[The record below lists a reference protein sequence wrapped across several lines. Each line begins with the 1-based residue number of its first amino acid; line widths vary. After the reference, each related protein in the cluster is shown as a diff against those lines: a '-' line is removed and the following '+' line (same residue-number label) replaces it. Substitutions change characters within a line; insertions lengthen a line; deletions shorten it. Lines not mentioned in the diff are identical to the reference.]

1 MGLVAL
7 GVSLVLLLLA
17 LWLAQ
22 QARAGRRRSGLP
34 GGRMV
39 YADTG
44 DWAAVSKPLYSARYR
59 LTGKPDY
66 LVDTPS
72 GLVPVEVKGTVAP
85 GDGQAY
91 GSHVMQLAAY
101 CLLVEE
107 VHGQR
112 PPYGLIRYADATIAV
127 DYGWAIR
134 KQLLDLVGEI
144 RHSRRRR
151 QVRRSHQEP
160 ARCRACGL
168 RHACGGQAL
177 VR

>member
-1 MGLVAL
+1 MALIGL
-7 GVSLVLLLLA
+7 GVSFLLLLLA
-17 LWLAQ
+17 LWLVL

-34 GGRMV
+34 AGRVV

-44 DWAAVSKPLYSARYR
+44 NWSAVSKPLYSARYQ

-66 LVDTPS
+66 LVDTRG
-72 GLVPVEVKGTVAP
+72 GLVPVEVKAAAAP
-85 GDGQAY
+85 PDGKAY
-91 GSHVMQLAAY
+91 RTHIMQLAAY

-107 VHGQR
+107 AYGRR

-127 DYGWAIR
+127 DYGRALR
-134 KQLLDLVGEI
+134 GQLMTLLGDM
-144 RHSRRRR
+144 RRARRRR

-168 RHACGGQAL
+168 RQVCGRQAL
-177 VR
+177 LQ